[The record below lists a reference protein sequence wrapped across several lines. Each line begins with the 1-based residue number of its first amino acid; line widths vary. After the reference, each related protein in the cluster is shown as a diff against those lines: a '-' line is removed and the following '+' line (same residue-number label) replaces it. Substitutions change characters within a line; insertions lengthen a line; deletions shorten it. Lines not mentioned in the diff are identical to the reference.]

1 MAYFLLPLD
10 PLLTGRKTDFIS
22 FALSAIEH
30 YKTSKLFLCPKKNP
44 THLPSFRKPNL
55 EKNVDDPDDKA
66 KPVKFSIEGSDEHL
80 DSPQIVIDPPSKSVS
95 IVEK

>member
-1 MAYFLLPLD
+1 MRYRLLNIIKLQNYFSIL
-10 PLLTGRKTDFIS
+10 
-22 FALSAIEH
+22 
-30 YKTSKLFLCPKKNP
+30 KKNP